1 MTLSIIADSRE
12 HRSGLIPELVRL
24 GALVQVEE
32 LEAGDYVLAEGLA
45 VERKEANDFV
55 ASILDRR
62 LFAQVQLLKSAY
74 ARPFI
79 IIEGNLA
86 SVRSAIEPG
95 ALAGALSYLAVL
107 EGITVLHT
115 ANATQSALQLVTMAR
130 HATQGLG
137 YEIAFRSAKPKDRQS
152 QAQYLVEG
160 LPGIGPAAAKKLLAH
175 FGTPAKVLS
184 ASPAELAQVKGIGAK
199 MAATVHEVLHF
210 NC

>member
-1 MTLSIIADSRE
+1 MTLSIVADSRE
-12 HRSGLIPELVRL
+12 HRSGLIPELIRL
-24 GALVQVEE
+24 GAIIQVEE

-55 ASILDRR
+55 SSIMDRR
-62 LFAQVQLLKSAY
+62 LFAQVPLLKATY

-79 IIEGNLA
+79 IIEGDLSA
-86 SVRSAIEPG
+86 VRSIIEPA
-95 ALAGALSYLAVL
+95 ALAGALSYLSVL

-115 ANATQSALQLVTMAR
+115 AGAAQTALQLITMAR

-137 YEIAFRSAKPKDRQS
+137 YEIALRGAKPKDRRS

-160 LPGIGPAAAKKLLAH
+160 LPGIGPAAAKKLLDH
-175 FGTPAKVLS
+175 FGSPAKVLS
-184 ASPAELAQVKGIGAK
+184 ASQEELTQVKGIGAK

-210 NC
+210 T

>member
-12 HRSGLIPELVRL
+12 HRSGLIPELTRL
-24 GALVQVEE
+24 GAIVQVEE

-55 ASILDRR
+55 SSIMDRR
-62 LFAQVQLLKSAY
+62 LFAQVPLLKATY

-79 IIEGNLA
+79 IVEGDLS
-86 SVRSAIEPG
+86 SVRSAIEPA
-95 ALAGALSYLAVL
+95 ALAGALSYLSVL

-115 ANATQSALQLVTMAR
+115 AGAEQTALQLITMAR
-130 HATQGLG
+130 HAIEGLG
-137 YEIAFRSAKPKDRQS
+137 YEIALRGSKPKDRRS

-175 FGTPAKVLS
+175 FGSPAKVLS
-184 ASPAELAQVKGIGAK
+184 ASPEELTQVKGIGAK

-210 NC
+210 T

>member
-1 MTLSIIADSRE
+1 MTLSIVADSRE
-12 HRSGLIPELVRL
+12 HRSGLIPELIRL
-24 GALVQVEE
+24 GAIIQVEE

-55 ASILDRR
+55 SSIMDRR
-62 LFAQVQLLKSAY
+62 LFAQVPLLKATY

-79 IIEGNLA
+79 IIEGDLSA
-86 SVRSAIEPG
+86 VRSIIEPA
-95 ALAGALSYLAVL
+95 ALAGALSYLSVL

-115 ANATQSALQLVTMAR
+115 AGAAHTALQLITMAR

-137 YEIAFRSAKPKDRQS
+137 YEIALRGAKPKDRRS

-160 LPGIGPAAAKKLLAH
+160 LPGIGPAAAKKLLDH
-175 FGTPAKVLS
+175 FGSPAKVLS
-184 ASPAELAQVKGIGAK
+184 ASQEELTQVKGIGAK

-210 NC
+210 T